1 MPDKSSDGMK
11 RLIRTKRHKPVKAG
25 KKLERG
31 SQRKGVVPA
40 GLSSMKGPVRNK
52 G

>member
-11 RLIRTKRHKPVKAG
+11 RLIRTKRHKPVKAH
-25 KKLERG
+25 KKLQRG
-31 SQRKGVVPA
+31 SERKGNAPA
-40 GLSSMKGPVRNK
+40 GLNGTKGPVRNK